1 MFNDDTSTGRLPT
14 RAIVPEEKRS
24 RKGLY
29 WTLGIA
35 ALLLAV
41 LAGAYFVLNQQPTT
55 VAVPNVVNFMQAEAE
70 QSLKNAKLVPSV
82 VSVAGP
88 DDTTVGRVTKQDPI
102 PNTQVALNSTV
113 TITVNVGPKKLQ
125 IPTSL
130 VGKQLADVENL
141 LRAAGFNNFDP
152 QAAPTEDSTA
162 KADQV
167 TSLNPTEGA
176 TVTADTK
183 ITIYVATGS
192 AKVPN
197 LNSLVCGDAVA
208 AANNA
213 GFLKTTVVQKA
224 SSTAPVDSVIGQN
237 PAPNTVAKKTDT
249 VTITCAIAAPTVP
262 ATSTPTPTITTPSP
276 SPSPSVS
283 KTP

>member
-1 MFNDDTSTGRLPT
+1 
-14 RAIVPEEKRS
+14 
-24 RKGLY
+24 
-29 WTLGIA
+29 
-35 ALLLAV
+35 
-41 LAGAYFVLNQQPTT
+41 
-55 VAVPNVVNFMQAEAE
+55 
-70 QSLKNAKLVPSV
+70 
-82 VSVAGP
+82 
-88 DDTTVGRVTKQDPI
+88 
-102 PNTQVALNSTV
+102 
-113 TITVNVGPKKLQ
+113 
-125 IPTSL
+125 
-130 VGKQLADVENL
+130 
-141 LRAAGFNNFDP
+141 
-152 QAAPTEDSTA
+152 
-162 KADQV
+162 
-167 TSLNPTEGA
+167 
-176 TVTADTK
+176 
-183 ITIYVATGS
+183 